1 VTIAQQPIAEF
12 LNALAGR
19 TPTPGGGAV
28 AAFTGALAA
37 GLGEMVVA
45 YSLSKRLEAHKAD
58 LERTGI
64 ELAGLRR
71 DFLAA
76 ADADAAAY
84 ARLNDALKFKERTPA
99 QESVYR
105 AALVSATDAPASVA
119 RMAARL
125 VETLDGL
132 GDRWNINLASDMAMA
147 ALLARTAA
155 QSAAWNIRMN
165 EPLVRAA
172 GVGVEILD
180 RVRTDVARVEQIGR
194 RIEDR
199 ATAAMKP

>member
-1 VTIAQQPIAEF
+1 MSFATEQIGAF
-12 LNALAGR
+12 LDTLASK

-28 AAFTGALAA
+28 AALTGAMAA

-45 YSLSKRLEAHKAD
+45 YSMTKRLAAHRAD
-58 LERTGI
+58 LERTGT

-71 DFLAA
+71 ALLEA
-76 ADADAAAY
+76 ADADAVAY
-84 ARLNDALKFKERTPA
+84 ARLNESLKFKERTPV

-119 RMAARL
+119 RLSVRVL
-125 VETLDGL
+125 EVLDAL

-147 ALLARTAA
+147 ARLAQTAA
-155 QSAAWNIRMN
+155 QSAAWNVRMN
-165 EPLVRAA
+165 EPLARAA
-172 GVGVEILD
+172 GVGTEIL
-180 RVRTDVARVEQIGR
+180 ARVATDTDRAGQLGR

-199 ATAAMKP
+199 AAAAMKP